1 MKRVNTTK
9 LKGGV
14 KKPLR
19 LRERD
24 KARNKAAQAAAVKN
38 ANTHVPVDS
47 QVNTAQDNISSD
59 GEASDF
65 EIITLDERE
74 RFKRVIRL
82 TLRSDEKTMG
92 RRLLVTGGATVPFVA
107 LLEEATSEDFLQ
119 ALQDQGFTHVYLQC
133 GGAHDKIEARLK
145 GDGRGGNLQIET
157 FAFCRDLK
165 SLMKEHCRGEQGVQ
179 PAGVVIGH
187 AGKFTSPQVSL
198 RRASLLLAL
207 LWREFPTNTDCLF
220 RYWHYL

>member
-38 ANTHVPVDS
+38 ANTRVPVDP
-47 QVNTAQDNISSD
+47 QVNTLQDNISSD

-65 EIITLDERE
+65 EIVNFDELERE

-82 TLRSDEKTMG
+82 LLNSDDQTMG

-165 SLMKEHCRGEQGVQ
+165 SLMKEHCRGEQGVR

-187 AGKFTSPQVSL
+187 AGKFTSHQAVSQESITITH
-198 RRASLLLAL
+198 ATLA
-207 LWREFPTNTDCLF
+207 RISNKS
-220 RYWHYL
+220 

>member
-19 LRERD
+19 LRERG

-38 ANTHVPVDS
+38 ANTRVPVDP
-47 QVNTAQDNISSD
+47 QVNTPQDNVSSD

-65 EIITLDERE
+65 EIINIDERE
-74 RFKRVIRL
+74 RFKRLIRL
-82 TLRSDEKTMG
+82 TLNSNDEAMG

-165 SLMKEHCRGEQGVQ
+165 SLMKEHCRGEQGVR

-187 AGKFTSPQVSL
+187 AGKFTSYQMSL
-198 RRASLLLAL
+198 RRAPLLLTP
-207 LWREFPTNTDCLF
+207 LWGEFPTNTNRLF

>member
-1 MKRVNTTK
+1 MKKVNTTK

-24 KARNKAAQAAAVKN
+24 KARNKAAQATAVKN
-38 ANTHVPVDS
+38 AITRVPVDP
-47 QVNTAQDNISSD
+47 QGNAPQDNVSSD

-65 EIITLDERE
+65 EIIDLDERE

-107 LLEEATSEDFLQ
+107 LLEEAASEDFLQ

-187 AGKFTSPQVSL
+187 AGKFTSHFAVSQESITITHSTL
-198 RRASLLLAL
+198 GRIS
-207 LWREFPTNTDCLF
+207 NK
-220 RYWHYL
+220 Y